1 MFGFNIIYDNSI
13 SFSLEGDNFLSYVGE
28 KKRKQISFSYTR
40 FEKFSNDKIFK
51 EDKDFIIGIDGVIL
65 NLNELKNSH
74 GISDYFKLIKDL
86 WLKRSYLMPNDF
98 KGEFTG
104 FVFDKNTEKLFVFCN
119 QTATKAV
126 YYSRCKNAFIISSDI
141 STIVDFKAKIGAE
154 NVLNK
159 NAVYSMFTYGAML
172 ENETLV
178 QGVDRLNA
186 GEYIIID
193 DIKLSLNKYQDF
205 NQITYSTNSKKQ
217 NLDLL
222 ENSFEHALKLEYHK
236 DLEYGYN
243 HIATLSGGLDSRMN
257 VMLANNMGYKND
269 VFCFSQSNYL
279 DEQISREIS
288 EGFDLNYQFIA
299 LDEGNYFNNIREN
312 VEIGRGTV
320 FYLSAAHFNYSLEKI
335 DLEKYGLVHTGLIGD
350 AILGGFI
357 SNKPNDFSLK
367 KMSTKFDYK
376 KELSNETLS
385 KYSSEETFKLQNRI
399 FNLINVGAFTVENH
413 QSYLVSPF
421 MDVDFINTCLS
432 IPPDLKRNGKLY
444 LEWINKYHPELT
456 KYKWERTG
464 FKPTH
469 FWKTN
474 LSRYSNKIKLEYF
487 RLLKKENRLSMT
499 PVEFWFR
506 ENEKIQL
513 LYKNYFDE
521 CILLVDDSSLRKD
534 FEEMF
539 KGNVFEKAMVIT
551 VLNYIKENNIS
562 V

>member
-1 MFGFNIIYDNSI
+1 MFGFNIIYDNSS
-13 SFSLEGDNFLSYVGE
+13 SFSVEGDDFLSYISE
-28 KKRKQISFSYTR
+28 KKEKQISFSYRR
-40 FEKFSNDKIFK
+40 FTKFNDDKIFK
-51 EDKDFIIGIDGVIL
+51 EDKNFIFGIDGVIL
-65 NLNELKNSH
+65 NLSELKNSY
-74 GISDYFKLIKDL
+74 GISDYFKLIKHL
-86 WLKRSYLMPNDF
+86 WHKKTYLMPNDF

-104 FVFDKNTEKLFVFCN
+104 FIFDKSTEKLFVFCN

-126 YYSRCKNAFIISSDI
+126 YYSKCKGSFMISSDV
-141 STIVDFKAKIGAE
+141 STIVAFKAQIGVE
-154 NVLNK
+154 NILNK
-159 NAVYSMFTYGAML
+159 DAVYSMFTYGAML

-178 QGVDRLNA
+178 KGITRLNA
-186 GEYIIID
+186 SEYIVID
-193 DIKLSLNKYQDF
+193 GVKLLVNKYQDF
-205 NQITYSTNSKKQ
+205 NEIGYSTNSKKQ

-222 ENSFEHALKLEYHK
+222 ENSFEHALKLEYQK
-236 DLEYGYN
+236 DLEYGYD

-257 VMLANNMGYKND
+257 VMLANNMGFKND

-288 EGFDLNYQFIA
+288 KKLDLKYQFIP
-299 LDEGNYFNNIREN
+299 LDEGNYFKNIREN
-312 VEIGRGTV
+312 VEISRGTV

-335 DLEKYGLVHTGLIGD
+335 NLEKYGLVHSGLIGD

-357 SNKPNDFSLK
+357 SNKPNDFILK
-367 KMSTKFDYK
+367 KMSTKFNHKVRASIDSYK
-376 KELSNETLS
+376 
-385 KYSSEETFKLQNRI
+385 KYSSEETLKLQNRI

-487 RLLKKENRLSMT
+487 RLLKKEDRLSMT

-506 ENEKIQL
+506 NNEKIQL
-513 LYKNYFDE
+513 LYKNYFDQY
-521 CILLVDDSSLRKD
+521 ILLVDDSSLRKD

-551 VLNYIKENNIS
+551 VLNFIKENNIS
-562 V
+562 I